1 MSVAENMYLIKRDQF
16 TRFGMLRRG
25 ALSDAARGL
34 MQTFDVRAA
43 GPEVAF
49 SGLSG
54 GNQQKAVLARAL
66 TLDPLV
72 ALVAAQP
79 TRGLDI
85 NAVEA
90 VYRPIRAAPR
100 RGVGV
105 LLISPDIHQPIG
117 RATCRE

>member
-1 MSVAENMYLIKRDQF
+1 
-16 TRFGMLRRG
+16 MLRRG

-54 GNQQKAVLARAL
+54 GNQQKAVLAREL

-79 TRGLDI
+79 TRGLDL

-90 VYRPIRAAPR
+90 VYRQIRPAAR
-100 RGVGV
+100 RGVGGQ
-105 LLISPDIHQPIG
+105 SG
-117 RATCRE
+117 RPSCRARVCQSV